1 MPNEEIQT
9 QKDKYCMSSP
19 IHGWWNSY
27 IQRSREWRND
37 GDQGRR
43 WGGGGT
49 KRWWSKGTTLQLGK
63 MSCKDLLHSM
73 VSTATI
79 LFAYAKFSKR
89 GRSYIVVL
97 PHIHTYTSNENTNK
111 GGGRKFWN
119 VTDISTVLMVVTVLW
134 VSTVLMV
141 VTVLWVYTYPQTHQV
156 AYIKHV

>member
-1 MPNEEIQT
+1 MADEIVT
-9 QKDKYCMSSP
+9 F
-19 IHGWWNSY
+19 
-27 IQRSREWRND
+27 REAESGGMMGTRD
-37 GDQGRR
+37 
-43 WGGGGT
+43 GGGGGGGG
-49 KRWWSKGTTLQLGK
+49 RGGWSKGTTLQLGK